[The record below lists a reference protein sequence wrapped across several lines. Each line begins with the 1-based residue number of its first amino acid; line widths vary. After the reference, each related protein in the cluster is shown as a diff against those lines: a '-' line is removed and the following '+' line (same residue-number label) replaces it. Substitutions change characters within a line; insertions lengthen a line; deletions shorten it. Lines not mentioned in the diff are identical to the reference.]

1 MCRLLGVLSA
11 EDIDHDS
18 LLLRSTRSLATL
30 SVEHPHGWGV
40 AVRERTGDWSV
51 HRSIS
56 RAGDDP
62 LFHDVATNARS
73 RTLVA
78 HVRRRTVGALSL
90 ENTHPF
96 RRGRWVF
103 AHNGTIPEA
112 QTLTRRIS
120 ARRRREIEGETDSE
134 LLFALLLTVIDDVG
148 ATEGVQCAPTR
159 VVDAALVKAMAEV
172 TARSGAA
179 TFLCSDGDVLYAF
192 RHGRTLHV
200 LERAASAHEA
210 AAVLV
215 SSEPLTDEPWRAV
228 AEGTLLRVDGGREPR
243 WCTAASADTSAG

>member
-1 MCRLLGVLSA
+1 MCRLLGVVSA
-11 EDIDHDS
+11 EDIDPGP
-18 LLLRSTRSLATL
+18 LLLGSACSLATL

-40 AVRERTGDWSV
+40 AVHEGDGGWSV
-51 HRSIS
+51 HRSVS

-62 LFHDVATNARS
+62 RFHEVAASARS

-78 HVRRRTVGALSL
+78 HVRRRTVGAQSL
-90 ENTHPF
+90 ANTHPF

-103 AHNGTIPEA
+103 AHNGTIPES
-112 QTLTRRIS
+112 QTLTRHIS
-120 ARRRREIEGETDSE
+120 ARRQREIEGETDSE
-134 LLFALLLTVIDDVG
+134 LLFALLLTVIDDAG
-148 ATEGVQCAPTR
+148 ATEGVRGAPAG
-159 VVDAALVKAMAEV
+159 VVDAALVKAMAGV

-200 LERAASAHEA
+200 LERPASPRGA

-215 SSEPLTDEPWRAV
+215 ASERLTDEPWHAV

-243 WCTAASADTSAG
+243 WCIAASQETGAV